1 MKEIKWIFVLFAVA
15 AASCM
20 IGMGIAIGEE
30 SLIGFISCVI
40 ALVAVMGFGF
50 SAKAKMR
57 RAGKL

>member
-1 MKEIKWIFVLFAVA
+1 MKEIKWIFVFFAVA

-20 IGMGIAIGEE
+20 IGMGIAIGEK
-30 SLIGFISCVI
+30 SILGLILCIV

-50 SAKAKMR
+50 STKAKMR

>member
-1 MKEIKWIFVLFAVA
+1 MKEIKWIFVFFAVA
-15 AASCM
+15 AAACM

-30 SLIGFISCVI
+30 SILGLILCIM

-50 SAKAKMR
+50 STKAKMR

>member
-1 MKEIKWIFVLFAVA
+1 VKEIKWIFVFFAVA
-15 AASCM
+15 AAACM

-30 SLIGFISCVI
+30 SILGLILCIM

-50 SAKAKMR
+50 STKAKMR